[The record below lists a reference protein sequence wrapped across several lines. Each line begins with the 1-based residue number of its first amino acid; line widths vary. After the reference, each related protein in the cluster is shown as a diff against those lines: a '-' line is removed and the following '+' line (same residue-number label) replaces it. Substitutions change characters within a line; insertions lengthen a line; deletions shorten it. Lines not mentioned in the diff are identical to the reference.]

1 MVVPVRLPSPVL
13 RPAKG
18 SKCVKEGSKLRAR
31 VVQDSYHPDWNM
43 RFPRS
48 IREDGL
54 LYVVDEVNTEPGGK
68 SYIAFG
74 AIRRLVQPR

>member
-1 MVVPVRLPSPVL
+1 
-13 RPAKG
+13 
-18 SKCVKEGSKLRAR
+18 
-31 VVQDSYHPDWNM
+31 M